1 MNLFWDYFE
10 ARTTKKDAKNFGN
23 VIHLPII
30 CDDIENNTP
39 VIQLLPPPELHLLIG
54 LYNRLTSVWPR
65 SEEWLSACNVK

>member
-23 VIHLPII
+23 VIHPPII

-54 LYNRLTSVWPR
+54 PVNTMDWRVFGLV
-65 SEEWLSACNVK
+65 VKNGFRYVM